1 MTGKL
6 KGIGK
11 YLVLVFIFIFCFCIS
26 LFSQRKING
35 IINKYARVSSIGTD
49 FVIIDNY
56 LHFSQFTQGDTV
68 LLIQMKGARIYASE
82 SPTYGTAYDAYGQPG
97 RHEFLTV
104 LSVDDVTNK
113 IIFRND
119 IRNTGYDL
127 SCGIQ
132 IIRVPSYNSVLV
144 DATLSCQPWDSV
156 SGTGGVLAAIV
167 AKTLSLNADIDVTGM
182 GFRGGSVAVGM
193 GVCAETSPWKLEKYA
208 FPAYTDSSGFKG
220 EGLAV
225 RANTGNGPPYPPVY
239 PDFAKG
245 MGANFT
251 GGGGGNGRFSG
262 GGGGGNY
269 GSGGAGGREATD
281 CLPPRSGALGGKSV
295 VGETPLNG
303 GLFLGGGGG
312 SSTYI
317 PGGSPVPGGNG
328 GGMVILIC
336 DTISGNGHAILANGS
351 HPGTASGYAGAGGG
365 GGGGSVALYLRSYS
379 SSGPG
384 SALRISAEGGQ
395 GGHNSGNSGNG
406 GGGGGGLIATSNI
419 TLPGNVIRS
428 VKGAA
433 PGSRSGGTAPA
444 SAGTDGMILAE
455 FTPFLNGFLFNSVYS
470 SVTGNQ
476 LDSICSDMVPARITG
491 TSPAGG
497 SGSYR
502 YIWQKSY
509 DLSLP
514 ANEISGAESA
524 DYTATDPEEDT
535 FWIRRIIED
544 QSTGLT
550 DTSKWVQII
559 VQPAIGDNL
568 VEKDAVIC
576 HNQIPPGLKPLN
588 SGPSGGNGIYQY
600 QWRQNSSDS
609 GWDTAPEAAG
619 SNADLDSFDPPSLVS
634 TTYYRRFVTSGRC
647 ISQSPTVTITVLPPL
662 TGNISSRPDSVICE
676 GMIFNTLG
684 ASLPAGGSGS
694 YTYLWQDSIDGST
707 WQPAPGVNNLQVY
720 DPDTAVFASV
730 ENRYYRRIV
739 LSGPDDV
746 CKNSSSPIG
755 LTRYS
760 GIRENTIS
768 TGATICAGTA
778 PPALTGSTP
787 LGAAG
792 TYTYLWQDSSSAAT
806 WTTRSSAGLSYSPPA
821 LNDSVWYRRIVRSS
835 KCSDTSEITIVKV
848 HSPVAGN
855 VIGFMPGSG
864 AETTICS
871 GSVPD
876 IIAGTGSLS
885 GGTGISGDY
894 AFQWYYSYDNSDYNP
909 VDISGTLSDYQPSA
923 LATSLYFRRRVTSG
937 MCSSESNP
945 VRINVLPGIK
955 DNVISP
961 ERPAVCYNTLP
972 GLISGTALTG
982 GTGNTQTWVWQD
994 SISGS
999 SWEDILPGNVQSLS
1013 PTGAL
1018 TEKTWYRRIVRSGPN
1033 DCCTDTSELV
1043 MIDIHPLPA
1052 ASIVRTE
1059 DTTLCSGSPVSLRL
1073 HLSGEPGWKVVF
1085 DENGSPVTL
1094 TGITNPDPLIKRNP
1108 VPADA
1113 SAVFSYSLLS
1123 VEDANGCIATDMT
1136 GSRQVTV
1143 YRTPVANAGPDTEV
1157 CGPVARLAAVPGYGT
1172 GTWYFPP
1179 QVIQSVP
1186 SEYNTT
1192 VHIDSSFTSPGVSY
1206 KFYWEERNWLC
1217 SDRDSV
1223 TFTFYK
1229 RIDGINAGRD
1239 TSLMT
1244 FDYLLPLKASLPL
1257 PHERGEWSV
1266 ISGSGDFDDRNSN
1279 DTYVRNIGPGLNTY
1293 LWTVTNGKCRL
1304 EDMVNINIVSL
1315 VIPGGIS
1322 PNGDNINDSLVINGL
1337 DLVNQTAELIII
1349 NGAGTQVFTTSNIN
1363 GQRWRNWDGRNSNGA
1378 ELPEGT
1384 YYYMLRV
1391 ISPRAGNVVSKSGF
1405 IILRRN

>member
-11 YLVLVFIFIFCFCIS
+11 YLVLVFIFIFCSCIS
-26 LFSQRKING
+26 LFSQRKISG
-35 IINKYARVSSIGTD
+35 IINSYARVSSKGTD
-49 FVIIDNY
+49 FVTIDDD
-56 LHFSQFTQGDTV
+56 LQFSRFSQGDTV
-68 LLIQMKGARIYASE
+68 LLVQMKGVRISASE
-82 SPTYGTAYDAYGQPG
+82 TSGLYGMAQISYGQPG
-97 RHEFLTV
+97 SHEFLTV
-104 LSVDDVTNK
+104 LSVDNATNR
-113 IIFRND
+113 IVFRND

-127 SCGIQ
+127 SCGVQ
-132 IIRVPSYNSVLV
+132 IIRVPSYSSVLV
-144 DATLSCQPWDSV
+144 DAVLTCQPWDSV
-156 SGTGGVLAAIV
+156 SGTGGVLAAIIT
-167 AKTLSLNADIDVTGM
+167 KTISLNADIDVSGM
-182 GFRGGSVAVGM
+182 GFRGGSVTEGL
-193 GVCAETSPWKLEKYA
+193 GICGWTNPLKLDRYA

-220 EGLAV
+220 EGLSV
-225 RANTGNGPPYPPVY
+225 RANAGSGPPYPSIF

-269 GSGGAGGREATD
+269 GSGGAGGIEASG
-281 CLPPRSGALGGKSV
+281 CSPPRSGADGGKNV
-295 VGETPLNG
+295 VADTPLDG

-317 PGGSPVPGGNG
+317 SGGSPVPGGSG

-336 DTISGNGHAILANGS
+336 DTIRGNGHAILANGS
-351 HPGTASGYAGAGGG
+351 HPGTASGNAGAGGG
-365 GGGGSVALYLRSYS
+365 GAGGSVALSLRSYS
-379 SSGPG
+379 SSEPG
-384 SALRISAEGGQ
+384 SSIRISAEGGQ

-406 GGGGGGLIATSNI
+406 GGGGGGLITSNI
-419 TLPGNVIRS
+419 TFPGNVIRS
-428 VKGAA
+428 VKGGALGNRNG
-433 PGSRSGGTAPA
+433 GSTATA
-444 SAGTDGMILAE
+444 SSTDGVILAGFE
-455 FTPFLNGFLFNSVYS
+455 PMLNGFLFNSIYS

-476 LDSICSDMVPARITG
+476 LDSICSDVVPRQITG

-497 SGSYR
+497 SGSYS
-502 YIWQKSY
+502 YIWQRSY
-509 DLSLP
+509 DPSSS
-514 ANEISGAESA
+514 ANVISGADSRN
-524 DYTATDPEEDT
+524 YTPSVPENNT
-535 FWIRRIIED
+535 FWLRRIVED
-544 QSTGLT
+544 QLTGLT
-550 DTSKWVQII
+550 DTSKWVKII
-559 VQPAIGDNL
+559 VQPAITNNL
-568 VEKDAVIC
+568 VGEDTIIC
-576 HNQIPPGLKPLN
+576 YNQSPLGLRSLN
-588 SGPSGGNGIYQY
+588 SGPANGNGIYQY

-609 GWDTAPEAAG
+609 GWDTASEAAG
-619 SNADLDSFDPPSLVS
+619 PAADLDSFNPPSLLA

-662 TGNISSRPDSVICE
+662 TGNISSRSDSVICE

-694 YTYLWQDSIDGST
+694 YTYQWQDSISGST
-707 WQPAPGVNNLQVY
+707 WQPAPGINNLPAY
-720 DPDTAVFASV
+720 DPDTAEFASV
-730 ENRYYRRIV
+730 ENRYFRRIV
-739 LSGPDDV
+739 FSGDNDV
-746 CKNSSSPIG
+746 CKNSASPIR

-760 GIRENTIS
+760 RITNNMIS
-768 TGATICAGTA
+768 EGATICAGTA

-792 TYTYLWQDSSSAAT
+792 SYTYLWQDSSATAT
-806 WTTRSSAGLSYSPPA
+806 WTTRSSAGFLYSPPA

-835 KCSDTSEITIVKV
+835 KCSDTSEISIIKV

-855 VIGFMPGSG
+855 IIGLMSGSG
-864 AETTICS
+864 QDTTICS
-871 GSVPD
+871 GSVPN
-876 IIAGTGSLS
+876 IIVSSESLS
-885 GGTGISGDY
+885 GGTGIPGDY
-894 AFQWYYSYDNSDYNP
+894 AFQWYSSHDNSVYIP
-909 VDISGTLSDYQPSA
+909 VDVSGTLPDYQPPA
-923 LATSLYFRRRVTSG
+923 LATSLYFRRRATSG
-937 MCSSESNP
+937 MCFSESNP
-945 VRINVLPGIK
+945 VMINVLPGIK

-961 ERPAVCYNTLP
+961 DRPAVCYNTVP
-972 GLISGTALTG
+972 GQITGTALTG

-994 SISGS
+994 STSLS
-999 SWEDILPGNVQSLS
+999 SWTDISPGSTQSIS
-1013 PTGAL
+1013 PSIPI

-1033 DCCTDTSELV
+1033 DCCADTSEIV
-1043 MIDIHPLPA
+1043 VIDINPLPT
-1052 ASIVRTE
+1052 ASIVSTA
-1059 DTTLCSGSPVSLRL
+1059 DTTMCSGPAVSLRL
-1073 HLSGEPGWKVVF
+1073 HLTGQPGWRVVF
-1085 DENGSPVTL
+1085 DEDGSPVTL
-1094 TGITNPDPLIKRNP
+1094 TDITNPDPLIKRNP
-1108 VPADA
+1108 VPTSP

-1123 VEDANGCIATDMT
+1123 VEDANGCIATELT

-1143 YRTPVANAGPDTEV
+1143 HRTPLANAGPDTEV

-1217 SDRDSV
+1217 SGRDSV

-1244 FDYLLPLKASLPL
+1244 FDYLLPLKGSLPL
-1257 PHERGEWSV
+1257 PHETGEWSV

-1279 DTYVRNIGPGLNTY
+1279 DTYVRNIGPGLNTFR
-1293 LWTVTNGKCRL
+1293 WTVTNGKCRL
-1304 EDMVNINIVSL
+1304 EDMVNINVVSL

-1322 PNGDNINDSLVINGL
+1322 PNGDNINDSLIINGL
-1337 DLVNQTAELIII
+1337 DLVNQTAELTII
-1349 NGAGTQVFTTSNIN
+1349 NGAGTQVFSASNRN
-1363 GQRWRNWDGRNSNGA
+1363 GNRWRNWDGRNSSGA

-1384 YYYMLRV
+1384 YYYLLRV
-1391 ISPRAGNVVSKSGF
+1391 ISPRTGHVVSKSGF